1 MIYDPID
8 WDELKHGLLEWGQ
21 SSHVAV
27 DVPKETEKLFRERTP
42 LGHPARIGVSK
53 GRSFSPY
60 IYHFFDPEC
69 PCVPETDH
77 LLSCGIPLDSAQRIS
92 KINNHPKGLS
102 LLGILPNQLRGLL
115 KSGGQDADIAFDDIS
130 MELFRHGYRIWIQR
144 KRLNKNFWKNIAPN
158 EWKKSYKEPGRTT
171 RKKLE
176 QKILSDKCRN
186 PFHFLARH
194 KNLSKI
200 PPTPCRCFSL
210 TTPIHPQFVDISS
223 FTHRNLLTSDMSLH
237 ITREDKIRGA
247 HDREKISKYK

>member
-1 MIYDPID
+1 MQ
-8 WDELKHGLLEWGQ
+8 LLM
-21 SSHVAV
+21 S
-27 DVPKETEKLFRERTP
+27 PKKRRSCFGNE
-42 LGHPARIGVSK
+42 HPWAILPYWRVK
-53 GRSFSPY
+53 GPF
-60 IYHFFDPEC
+60 
-69 PCVPETDH
+69 
-77 LLSCGIPLDSAQRIS
+77 LLSVHLSLLRPRMSMRPRNRPSPVLRDPLRLSSEDQQNKQS
-92 KINNHPKGLS
+92 PKGLS
-102 LLGILPNQLRGLL
+102 LLGILPNQLRELL

-200 PPTPCRCFSL
+200 PPTPCRCF
-210 TTPIHPQFVDISS
+210 TNNT
-223 FTHRNLLTSDMSLH
+223 
-237 ITREDKIRGA
+237 DKIT
-247 HDREKISKYK
+247 IC